1 MDVSLQLQELKANP
15 DRSAQGT
22 VIDASLDKA
31 RGVLATVLVQNGTLH
46 KGDVVLCG
54 GAYGKVLRLFFRD
67 WALEFCVE
75 FIYKP
80 LSFRCGLL
88 NYINRVGTLDYHLL
102 GSKKS
107 SNLRIPQCVAQRIC
121 S

>member
-1 MDVSLQLQELKANP
+1 MIKYFSKEYCLAICSCGFIFKHRLELPTDMDVSLQLQELKANP

-54 GAYGKVLRLFFRD
+54 GAYGKVL
-67 WALEFCVE
+67 
-75 FIYKP
+75 
-80 LSFRCGLL
+80 
-88 NYINRVGTLDYHLL
+88 
-102 GSKKS
+102 
-107 SNLRIPQCVAQRIC
+107 
-121 S
+121 

>member
-54 GAYGKVLRLFFRD
+54 GAYGKVL
-67 WALEFCVE
+67 
-75 FIYKP
+75 
-80 LSFRCGLL
+80 
-88 NYINRVGTLDYHLL
+88 
-102 GSKKS
+102 
-107 SNLRIPQCVAQRIC
+107 
-121 S
+121 